1 MANSQTTTERH
12 SLFHR
17 SKILLV
23 SAFSTAASTSP
34 RGAIKGKTPLST
46 IQAEIEQRAPRYSKD
61 DEYEAVTT
69 LKLERGTQGE
79 VLVKKSLRSGN
90 VFVVKHTK
98 YNRATVDNRTILD
111 GDRNHKVPTEAVIV
125 KDLLKPHPNV
135 VVVHDFFM
143 NKNAPGRYFIYMDAC
158 NGGDLHEQICHWH
171 LRKQIVP
178 KVFLYHLIV
187 QVSDVFAFLHH
198 GLRHSTGSCY
208 TQDEDHEAV
217 VHGDIKLENFF
228 LNWSSRNIGG
238 LPDIVIGDFGHAKLL
253 SDPEP
258 RVDCGTE
265 GWNSPTVTARY
276 KKCVVKELDFR
287 LTRSEKLKIYYDI
300 GKQRNLSDDVYSL
313 GLVFATAA
321 NDAPTRVYPS
331 WPVGQDEEVLSLSRE
346 NYLRDI
352 VYGCLR
358 VDPEKRVSMSF
369 GEKGI
374 LGEVN
379 RMRSARDR
387 LLAQGVKIDPTDWF
401 RIPTPTSTASTK

>member
-1 MANSQTTTERH
+1 MTHSHTTTERP

-17 SKILLV
+17 SKTLFA
-23 SAFSTAASTSP
+23 SAFSTVTTTST
-34 RGAIKGKTPLST
+34 RGGIKGKTPLST
-46 IQAEIEQRAPRYSKD
+46 IQAETELREARYRKD

-69 LKLERGTQGE
+69 LKLESGTQGE
-79 VLVKKSLRSGN
+79 MLVKKSLRSGN

-98 YNRATVDNRTILD
+98 YNRATVDNRTLLD

-143 NKNAPGRYFIYMDAC
+143 KKNAPGRYFIYMDAC
-158 NGGDLHEQICHWH
+158 NGGDLHEQIHHWRI
-171 LRKQIVP
+171 RKQIVP
-178 KVFLYHLIV
+178 TVFLYHLIV
-187 QVSDVFAFLHH
+187 QISDAFAFLHH

-217 VHGDIKLENFF
+217 VHGDIKLENLF
-228 LNWSSRNIGG
+228 LNWSIRNIGG
-238 LPDIVIGDFGHAKLL
+238 LPDIIIGDFGHAKLL

-265 GWNSPTVTARY
+265 GWNSPTVTALY
-276 KKCVVKELDFR
+276 KKYKVTNDDFR
-287 LTRSEKLKIYYDI
+287 LNRSEKLKIYYDI
-300 GKQRNLSDDVYSL
+300 GKQRNLSDDIYSL

-321 NDAPTRVYPS
+321 NDAPTRMYPS
-331 WPVGQDEEVLSLSRE
+331 WPVGQDEEVLSLSKE
-346 NYLRDI
+346 HGLRDV

-358 VDPEKRVSMSF
+358 VDLKKRVSMDF

-379 RMRSARDR
+379 RLRMARDR
-387 LLAQGVKIDPTDWF
+387 MVAQGVELDPTEWF
-401 RIPTPTSTASTK
+401 RMPAPTSTASKV

>member
-1 MANSQTTTERH
+1 MADLQTTTERP

-17 SKILLV
+17 SKTLFT
-23 SAFSTAASTSP
+23 SAFGTVTSTST
-34 RGAIKGKTPLST
+34 RGGIKGKTPSSV
-46 IQAEIEQRAPRYSKD
+46 IQAETEQRAARYRKD

-69 LKLERGTQGE
+69 LKLERGMQGDI
-79 VLVKKSLRSGN
+79 LVKKSLRSGN
-90 VFVVKHTK
+90 VFVVKHTV
-98 YNRATVDNRTILD
+98 YYRATPDNRTLLD

-135 VVVHDFFM
+135 VVVHDFYM

-158 NGGDLHEQICHWH
+158 NGGDLHEQIHHWR

-178 KVFLYHLIV
+178 TVFLYHLIV
-187 QVSDVFAFLHH
+187 QISDAFAFLHH
-198 GLRHSTGSCY
+198 GLRHTTGSCY

-228 LNWSSRNIGG
+228 LNWLSRNVGG

-265 GWNSPTVTARY
+265 GWNSPTVTALY
-276 KKCVVKELDFR
+276 NKYVVKRDDFR
-287 LTRSEKLKIYYDI
+287 LSRSEKLGIYYGI
-300 GKQRNLSDDVYSL
+300 GKQRNLGDDIYSL

-321 NDAPTRVYPS
+321 NDAPTRMYPS
-331 WPVGQDEEVLSLSRE
+331 WPVGQDEEVLSLSKE
-346 NYLRDI
+346 HGLRDV

-358 VDPEKRVSMSF
+358 VDPHKRVSMSF

-387 LLAQGVKIDPTDWF
+387 LVAQGVKIDPTDWF
-401 RIPTPTSTASTK
+401 RIPIPTSTADAQ